1 MGAWLEPRV
10 AQRHGA
16 AARRRLKWAWRRR
29 GGGSSGPGGGAAAAL
44 GGMRPAALEPL
55 VVRVLGV
62 WCLVCVYWHVDS
74 VLLF

>member
-10 AQRHGA
+10 ARRHGAAAQVGLA
-16 AARRRLKWAWRRR
+16 AARRRLKWARRRR
-29 GGGSSGPGGGAAAAL
+29 GGGAL

>member
-1 MGAWLEPRV
+1 MSHAWRGGT
-10 AQRHGA
+10 A
-16 AARRRLKWAWRRR
+16 RRR
-29 GGGSSGPGGGAAAAL
+29 GGGSRGPGGVGAAAAQV
-44 GGMRPAALEPL
+44 GPAAARRRRWAACGPPL